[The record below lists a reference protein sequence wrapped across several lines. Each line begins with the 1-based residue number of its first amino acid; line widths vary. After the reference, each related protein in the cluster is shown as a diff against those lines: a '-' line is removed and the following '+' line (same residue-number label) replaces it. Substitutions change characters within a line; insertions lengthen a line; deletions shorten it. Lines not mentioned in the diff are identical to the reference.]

1 MTGLLIVMREVVLRN
16 LPRPNDKYCWV
27 PFAGSV
33 GLFLLGFHGL
43 AYSFYPYIVPDK
55 ITIWEAAS
63 APESLMIILVGALI
77 VLPCIIGYTIFAY
90 RVFWGKVKDLS
101 YY

>member
-1 MTGLLIVMREVVLRN
+1 
-16 LPRPNDKYCWV
+16 
-27 PFAGSV
+27 
-33 GLFLLGFHGL
+33 
-43 AYSFYPYIVPDK
+43 VPDK
-55 ITIWEAAS
+55 ITIWDAAS

-77 VLPCIIGYTIFAY
+77 ALPCIIGYTIFAY